1 MEGLDTASA
10 IDDSNET
17 IHFGPA
23 APASRAPGGPPLAR
37 ENLGYNG
44 PRSGHWSVRST
55 VFGSGIDDACPTL
68 HHLSPGGNCM
78 PSHVRPLDG
87 SVVKRLAKATE
98 WQRKQQEAASA
109 PGDGAVAI
117 GREQE
122 ESKPEKI
129 ELPKLMKGFYVP
141 KHDTRGIRIAR
152 KDGKEKVVRRPV
164 LPSPVINKA
173 NTEKGEVAKEKTR
186 AEPTAPQPTPKR
198 ESAISIKSRASSKSK
213 RAVRIVSK
221 NGEERMME
229 LPNIN
234 YTAVTVAPLQTRS
247 QPSKSNMPSQGG
259 DERVDSAERD
269 IKAAQIARRLREER
283 LAQER
288 LNEQRE
294 AEAKAAAEAKGA
306 AEARMAAEVM
316 MSGAI
321 PAVLKMPSVGKAAST
336 LSTRSSGRASE
347 GRFEGILHGPSRALS
362 LASSRMTVAGS
373 QRDAGAHSPPLASA
387 SKVRSVSAQQVS
399 ERAWTEEKNSAL
411 NANKPTSLANGG
423 SEQQS
428 VMQASSHSS
437 HAASESHHTRAEH
450 SNRYS
455 ASTRSAAASFSSHR
469 THHAHHSSHHYS
481 SPQTPPLT
489 IYAGRGWISP
499 HPLSIAPSEFQEAP
513 QAAINVPNGAAGG
526 ALRLTFE
533 EWKRIQREEVREES
547 GQGRRN
553 FSRSSSGRGAYAGG
567 NWWFRE
573 VGFGSVGG
581 GEGLEEGGRWGGG
594 SVSRSASGRGS
605 ERTFEHA
612 FDGAQDGDGKTWLRM
627 PWDGHDKW

>member
-1 MEGLDTASA
+1 
-10 IDDSNET
+10 
-17 IHFGPA
+17 
-23 APASRAPGGPPLAR
+23 
-37 ENLGYNG
+37 
-44 PRSGHWSVRST
+44 
-55 VFGSGIDDACPTL
+55 
-68 HHLSPGGNCM
+68 M

-87 SVVKRLAKATE
+87 SVVKRLVKATE

-129 ELPKLMKGFYVP
+129 ELPKLVKGFYVP

-152 KDGKEKVVRRPV
+152 KDGKEEVVRQPV
-164 LPSPVINKA
+164 LPAPVIKA
-173 NTEKGEVAKEKTR
+173 NTEQGEVAKEKIR
-186 AEPTAPQPTPKR
+186 MDSPQSQPPPKP
-198 ESAISIKSRASSKSK
+198 ESSISIKSRASSKSK

-229 LPNIN
+229 LPNID
-234 YTAVTVAPLQTRS
+234 YTAVPVAPLQTRP
-247 QPSKSNMPSQGG
+247 QPSKSNVPSQTS
-259 DERVDSAERD
+259 DERVGSAERD
-269 IKAAQIARRLREER
+269 TRAAQIAKHLREER

-306 AEARMAAEVM
+306 AEARMAAEAM

-321 PAVLKMPSVGKAAST
+321 PAVVKMPSVGKAAST

-347 GRFEGILHGPSRALS
+347 GRFEGILHGPSRAPS
-362 LASSRMTVAGS
+362 LASSRTTVAGS

-399 ERAWTEEKNSAL
+399 ERAWMKEKKSAL
-411 NANKPTSLANGG
+411 NANIQSSSAYGG
-423 SEQQS
+423 SKQQYA
-428 VMQASSHSS
+428 MQASHSS

-455 ASTRSAAASFSSHR
+455 TSARSAAASFSSHR

-481 SPQTPPLT
+481 SPQKPPPT

-499 HPLSIAPSEFQEAP
+499 HPLSIAPSEFQQPP

-526 ALRLTFE
+526 ASRLTFE

-547 GQGRRN
+547 RQGRRN

-567 NWWFRE
+567 DWGFRE
-573 VGFGSVGG
+573 VGVGSVGG
-581 GEGLEEGGRWGGG
+581 GEGLEEEGRWGGG
-594 SVSRSASGRGS
+594 SARRSASGRDS

-612 FDGAQDGDGKTWLRM
+612 FDGARDGDGKTLLRM
-627 PWDGHDKW
+627 PWDGQDRW